1 MAVWEVPGIPPL
13 LPCPHDFESY
23 FRNAPMY
30 IKTDRERKTAVEDKG
45 IESGWRKTSGD
56 VTTVGD
62 CPGHAQT
69 TTPCCSSYNI
79 TATYCVFLCCI
90 LFLTFSPWAV
100 SHRIYFMNMGSTS
113 VSLADATGSEHSR

>member
-69 TTPCCSSYNI
+69 TTPCCSS
-79 TATYCVFLCCI
+79 
-90 LFLTFSPWAV
+90 SPWAV